1 MSKAEQQVASETRSG
16 SLYSREGG
24 PTGSRGRQGTS
35 GAAEAR
41 KVPGGQWIITRWGQ
55 DEFFS
60 SPTDQLLPPLY
71 IPNHSPPASEQ
82 LAEVRAY
89 NGQQVTRRTMCR
101 KCRKNARLVHNGR
114 NTQEYDGWGVACPH
128 CSLLVVLVLLQ
139 IPRLSVFTNF
149 QLPFNCRLS
158 DHPV

>member
-1 MSKAEQQVASETRSG
+1 MICPHAAPAFLMPIAIFGFLLLCFLVVRRIFVRDVSSSKAEQQVASEARSG
-16 SLYSREGG
+16 CLYSREGG
-24 PTGSRGRQGTS
+24 PTGSCGRQGTS

-71 IPNHSPPASEQ
+71 IPNHSPTASEQ
-82 LAEVRAY
+82 LTEVRAY

-114 NTQEYDGWGVACPH
+114 NTQE
-128 CSLLVVLVLLQ
+128 
-139 IPRLSVFTNF
+139 
-149 QLPFNCRLS
+149 
-158 DHPV
+158 